1 MDAGI
6 IRNFKLY
13 FAQLSINH
21 IIKTLEETK
30 KIELLDINRDV
41 KHWLLNLREKLD
53 LLSFKRWVQ
62 NKIVQNQ

>member
-41 KHWLLNLREKLD
+41 KH
-53 LLSFKRWVQ
+53 
-62 NKIVQNQ
+62 